1 MARNHADLKL
11 AIDHAALDRVQR
23 RHIQV
28 QIHLGCQLGKKG
40 DRRAE
45 SGLRVAGRLV
55 KDGNIEL
62 PAHAAVDFVDAG
74 AKGVGTGQQTQ
85 GLGIDLLTFGCQGES
100 RASAPAKGQAKPGF
114 EVLDVATDSG
124 AADIEFQLRRR
135 HAAALDHALEHAQ
148 QADVHVTKLT
158 QG

>member
-1 MARNHADLKL
+1 M
-11 AIDHAALDRVQR
+11 
-23 RHIQV
+23 
-28 QIHLGCQLGKKG
+28 QIHLGRQLGKKG

-45 SGLRVAGRLV
+45 PGLRVARRLV

-62 PAHAAVDFVDAG
+62 PAHAAMDFVDAG

-100 RASAPAKGQAKPGF
+100 RTSAPAQSQAKAGF
-114 EVLDVATDSG
+114 EVLDMPTDSG
-124 AADIEFQLRRR
+124 AANIELQLRRR

-148 QADVHVTKLT
+148 QADVHVTKLP
-158 QG
+158 QGRATFYFHKLTTKD